1 MSHKHFSISEKL
13 AALHRY
19 VMTTRRRR
27 GNARRV
33 DVKIERNM
41 RQLGPRPEG
50 EGRRRCTSPRLAH
63 NATRVVICRRWVI
76 TGLRLRPPASSPSS
90 FAARQTQEDGA
101 HFFAS
106 GERDED
112 SPLEKARP
120 ADLIVNHGRQN
131 TRVGKPLSLPSPSPR
146 ALIISAR
153 RGKRSHKTRSE
164 MARRGPR
171 YVSPSRH
178 EPNSLRDHSLR
189 RRVTI
194 FMRL

>member
-1 MSHKHFSISEKL
+1 MHQPEAGTQCHSSGNLSEMGHYGLKAASSRFFSII
-13 AALHRY
+13 
-19 VMTTRRRR
+19 VRR
-27 GNARRV
+27 
-33 DVKIERNM
+33 
-41 RQLGPRPEG
+41 
-50 EGRRRCTSPRLAH
+50 S
-63 NATRVVICRRWVI
+63 
-76 TGLRLRPPASSPSS
+76 
-90 FAARQTQEDGA
+90 RQTQEDGA